1 MQWVEDNKY
10 LDKIF
15 NDDSIVFTG
24 SSTGYLLSLTDYIL
38 ILLQKQEMN
47 HFRSTYYRKMSN
59 RLVGSDLIPITL
71 HLCAIHWVLL
81 TCLLHEREKE
91 RERERERVWVDTYLS
106 FQRYS

>member
-38 ILLQKQEMN
+38 ILLQKQETN
-47 HFRSTYYRKMSN
+47 HFRST
-59 RLVGSDLIPITL
+59 
-71 HLCAIHWVLL
+71 
-81 TCLLHEREKE
+81 
-91 RERERERVWVDTYLS
+91 
-106 FQRYS
+106 